1 MKSTKQMSDS
11 IRLGAILAVSGGFMD
26 AYSYI
31 QRDEV
36 FANAQTGNI
45 LLFGVKLSE
54 GDFAGALQYFFPVLA
69 FVLGISAAEL
79 VRMRGQRILHWRQI
93 SVINEAV
100 ILAAVA
106 FIPLT
111 QNILANSLIS
121 FACGIQVE
129 SFRKIRGNGIATTM
143 CIGNIRSGNAAP
155 LPVHSQQG
163 SRASCQCCAVLRYNR
178 LFYHGCYYRQ
188 LFHRHLARK
197 GHPMQFRTAHYFVCY
212 HVHRRRKRENLSKK
226 LRR

>member
-45 LLFGVKLSE
+45 LLFGVRLSE
-54 GDFAGALQYFFPVLA
+54 GDFSGALQYFLPVLA
-69 FVLGISAAEL
+69 FVLGIAAAEL
-79 VRMRGQRILHWRQI
+79 VRVKGQHLLHWRQI
-93 SVINEAV
+93 SVISEAV
-100 ILAAVA
+100 ILTVVA

-111 QNILANSLIS
+111 QNVIANSLIS

-129 SFRKIRGNGIATTM
+129 SFRKIRGNSIATTM
-143 CIGNIRSGNAAP
+143 CIGNIRSGTQHLCQYMNTKDREHLVSAA
-155 LPVHSQQG
+155 LYYGIIGCFVMG
-163 SRASCQCCAVLRYNR
+163 AVIGNFFIGIWHEKAIICSSVL
-178 LFYHGCYYRQ
+178 LIIS
-188 LFHRHLARK
+188 
-197 GHPMQFRTAHYFVCY
+197 FVFMFMDGE
-212 HVHRRRKRENLSKK
+212 KEKI
-226 LRR
+226 

>member
-1 MKSTKQMSDS
+1 MKSTKQMSES

-45 LLFGVKLSE
+45 LLFGVRLSE
-54 GDFAGALQYFFPVLA
+54 GNFSGALQYFLPVLA
-69 FVLGISAAEL
+69 FVLGIAAAEL
-79 VRMRGQRILHWRQI
+79 VRVKGQHLLHWRQI
-93 SVINEAV
+93 SVISEAV

-111 QNILANSLIS
+111 QNIIANSLIS

-129 SFRKIRGNGIATTM
+129 SFRKIRGNSIATTM
-143 CIGNIRSGNAAP
+143 CIGNIRSGTQHLCQYMNTKDREHLVSAA
-155 LPVHSQQG
+155 LYYGIIGCFVMG
-163 SRASCQCCAVLRYNR
+163 AVIGNFFIGIWHEKAIICSSVL
-178 LFYHGCYYRQ
+178 LIIS
-188 LFHRHLARK
+188 
-197 GHPMQFRTAHYFVCY
+197 FVFMFMDGE
-212 HVHRRRKRENLSKK
+212 KEKI
-226 LRR
+226 

>member
-36 FANAQTGNI
+36 FANAQTGNM

-54 GDFAGALQYFFPVLA
+54 GNFAGALQYFFPVLA
-69 FVLGISAAEL
+69 FVLGIAAAEL
-79 VRMRGQRILHWRQI
+79 VHMRRQRILHWRQI

-143 CIGNIRSGNAAP
+143 CIGNIRSGTQHLCQFIHSKDREHLVRAA
-155 LPVHSQQG
+155 LYYGIIGCFIMGAIIGNFFIDIWHEKAILCS
-163 SRASCQCCAVLRYNR
+163 SVL
-178 LFYHGCYYRQ
+178 LIIS
-188 LFHRHLARK
+188 
-197 GHPMQFRTAHYFVCY
+197 FVFMCIDGE
-212 HVHRRRKRENLSKK
+212 KEKI
-226 LRR
+226 

>member
-1 MKSTKQMSDS
+1 MKSTKQMSES

-36 FANAQTGNI
+36 FANAQTGNM

-54 GDFAGALQYFFPVLA
+54 GNFAGALQYFFPVLA
-69 FVLGISAAEL
+69 FVLGIAAAEL
-79 VRMRGQRILHWRQI
+79 VRRRGQRILHWRQI

-143 CIGNIRSGNAAP
+143 CIGNIRSGTQHLCQFIHSKDRGNLVSAA
-155 LPVHSQQG
+155 LYYGIIGCFIMGAIIGNFFIDIWHEKAILFS
-163 SRASCQCCAVLRYNR
+163 SVL
-178 LFYHGCYYRQ
+178 LIIS
-188 LFHRHLARK
+188 
-197 GHPMQFRTAHYFVCY
+197 FVIMFIDGE
-212 HVHRRRKRENLSKK
+212 KEKT
-226 LRR
+226 

>member
-69 FVLGISAAEL
+69 FVLGIAAAEL
-79 VRMRGQRILHWRQI
+79 VHMRRQRILHWRQI

-100 ILAAVA
+100 ILTAVA

-143 CIGNIRSGNAAP
+143 CIGNIRSGTQHLCQFIHSKDREHFVSAA
-155 LPVHSQQG
+155 LYYGIIGCFVMG
-163 SRASCQCCAVLRYNR
+163 AVIGNFFIGIWHEKSIICSSVL
-178 LFYHGCYYRQ
+178 LVVS
-188 LFHRHLARK
+188 
-197 GHPMQFRTAHYFVCY
+197 FVFMFIDGEKE
-212 HVHRRRKRENLSKK
+212 RI
-226 LRR
+226 

>member
-11 IRLGAILAVSGGFMD
+11 IRLGAILAASGGFMD

-54 GDFAGALQYFFPVLA
+54 GNFAGALQYFFPVLA
-69 FVLGISAAEL
+69 FVLGIAAAEL
-79 VRMRGQRILHWRQI
+79 VRMREQRLLHWRQI
-93 SVINEAV
+93 SVITEAA
-100 ILAAVA
+100 ILTAVA

-111 QNILANSLIS
+111 QNIIANSLIS

-143 CIGNIRSGNAAP
+143 CIGNIRSGTQHLCQYMQSKDKEHLISAA
-155 LPVHSQQG
+155 LYYG
-163 SRASCQCCAVLRYNR
+163 II
-178 LFYHGCYYRQ
+178 GC
-188 LFHRHLARK
+188 
-197 GHPMQFRTAHYFVCY
+197 FVMGAIIGNFFIGILHEKAILCSSLLLIISFIFMFIDGE
-212 HVHRRRKRENLSKK
+212 KENI
-226 LRR
+226 

>member
-143 CIGNIRSGNAAP
+143 CIGNIRSGTQH
-155 LPVHSQQG
+155 LCQFIHSKDREHLVSSALYYG
-163 SRASCQCCAVLRYNR
+163 IIGCFIMGAIIGNFFIDIWHEKAILCSSVL
-178 LFYHGCYYRQ
+178 LIIS
-188 LFHRHLARK
+188 
-197 GHPMQFRTAHYFVCY
+197 FVIMFIDGE
-212 HVHRRRKRENLSKK
+212 KEKI
-226 LRR
+226 

>member
-1 MKSTKQMSDS
+1 MKSTKQMSES

-36 FANAQTGNI
+36 FANAQTGNM

-54 GDFAGALQYFFPVLA
+54 GNFSGALQYFFPVLA
-69 FVLGISAAEL
+69 FVLGIAAAEL
-79 VRMRGQRILHWRQI
+79 VRRRGQRILHWRQI

-100 ILAAVA
+100 ILATVA

-111 QNILANSLIS
+111 QNIIANSLIS

-143 CIGNIRSGNAAP
+143 CIGNIRSGTQHLCQYMQSKDREHLINAA
-155 LPVHSQQG
+155 LYYGIIGCFIMGAIIGNFFIDIWHEKAILFS
-163 SRASCQCCAVLRYNR
+163 SVL
-178 LFYHGCYYRQ
+178 LIIS
-188 LFHRHLARK
+188 
-197 GHPMQFRTAHYFVCY
+197 FVFMFIDGE
-212 HVHRRRKRENLSKK
+212 KEKT
-226 LRR
+226 

>member
-36 FANAQTGNI
+36 FANAQTGNM

-54 GDFAGALQYFFPVLA
+54 GNFAGALQYFFPVLA
-69 FVLGISAAEL
+69 FVLGIAAAEL
-79 VRMRGQRILHWRQI
+79 VHMRRQRILHWRQI

-143 CIGNIRSGNAAP
+143 CIGNIRSGTQHLCQFIHSKDIKKL
-155 LPVHSQQG
+155 LPFVESGFVRGFGGDKLAGHDP
-163 SRASCQCCAVLRYNR
+163 Y
-178 LFYHGCYYRQ
+178 
-188 LFHRHLARK
+188 RHLEK
-197 GHPMQFRTAHYFVCY
+197 TK
-212 HVHRRRKRENLSKK
+212 RRMGECFEKLCKK
-226 LRR
+226 HC

>member
-36 FANAQTGNI
+36 FANAQTGNM

-69 FVLGISAAEL
+69 FVLGIAAAEL
-79 VRMRGQRILHWRQI
+79 VHMRRQRILHWRQI

-143 CIGNIRSGNAAP
+143 CIGNIRSGTQHLCQFIHSKDREHLVSAA
-155 LPVHSQQG
+155 LYYGIIGCFIMGAIIGNFFIDIWHEKAILFS
-163 SRASCQCCAVLRYNR
+163 SVL
-178 LFYHGCYYRQ
+178 LIIS
-188 LFHRHLARK
+188 
-197 GHPMQFRTAHYFVCY
+197 FVFMFIDGE
-212 HVHRRRKRENLSKK
+212 KEKI
-226 LRR
+226 